1 MPRSNSAVDR
11 RGVALAAA
19 IFALAVMGG
28 IVAGGFGVALL
39 EQQSG
44 RNLLYVSQAAEAAE
58 GQLWAAVAQTPDTVV
73 GSLVVGGPPL
83 TLAPPAPGP
92 GISGVIQIYRLADN
106 LFLIRSRSS
115 RVDADGNPLASRA
128 AGLLAALEAD
138 SLASPHNL
146 RPISRRP
153 WLQLY

>member
-1 MPRSNSAVDR
+1 MPRSNSAVDQ

-19 IFALAVMGG
+19 IFALAVMAG
-28 IVAGGFGVALL
+28 IVAGGFGIALL

-58 GQLWAAVAQTPDTVV
+58 GQLWVAVAETPDTVL
-73 GSLVVGGPPL
+73 GSLVAGGLPL
-83 TLAPPAPGP
+83 SVARPGTAP
-92 GISGVIQIYRLADN
+92 GISGVIQVYRLADN

-115 RVDADGNPLASRA
+115 RVDAGGTPLAWRA

-138 SLASPHNL
+138 SLATPHSL
-146 RPISRRP
+146 RPIARRP